1 VINLYLL
8 DCAKNRKKPMMK
20 WCVAARDTIMARIL
34 AEKTESSLCAKFV
47 DSQVYDLLA
56 RHRYKSIILT

>member
-20 WCVAARDTIMARIL
+20 WVAQPRDTIMARIL
-34 AEKTESSLCAKFV
+34 AEKTESSFAP
-47 DSQVYDLLA
+47 S
-56 RHRYKSIILT
+56 R